1 MLETE
6 RTWHGIPNR
15 SNARCMISE
24 CPNTK
29 VVAGQS
35 SVEAPAAPPA
45 VNPPEPMAA
54 AMISGPTPA
63 GSPMVIAIVCS
74 FIAISLIVRRSLS
87 SYLGRTTKNR
97 VVCEPDSKAERH
109 IPCLG
114 SQVRT
119 ERPPVPLGSP
129 FPALPAH
136 SESHVE
142 MRACIQRVSHASV
155 RVDSELVGEIQRGLL
170 VLLGVEAGDQETD
183 IQYMVDKIPGLRIF
197 PDADGRMNLSA
208 LDVGAELLV
217 VSQFTLLGDC
227 RKGKRPSFV
236 QAAPPDVANAHYET
250 VVERLRQL
258 GLRVETGIFQ
268 ADMAVT
274 LCNDGP
280 VTLIVDSRLPRK

>member
-1 MLETE
+1 
-6 RTWHGIPNR
+6 
-15 SNARCMISE
+15 
-24 CPNTK
+24 
-29 VVAGQS
+29 
-35 SVEAPAAPPA
+35 
-45 VNPPEPMAA
+45 
-54 AMISGPTPA
+54 
-63 GSPMVIAIVCS
+63 
-74 FIAISLIVRRSLS
+74 
-87 SYLGRTTKNR
+87 
-97 VVCEPDSKAERH
+97 
-109 IPCLG
+109 
-114 SQVRT
+114 
-119 ERPPVPLGSP
+119 
-129 FPALPAH
+129 
-136 SESHVE
+136 